1 MQLVRILDFIG
12 VGVFAVSGA
21 LAAGRKRLDVVG
33 VIVIATVTAIGG
45 GTLRDLLM
53 NRTIFWF
60 IDPAYLIAIVVAAV
74 LTMFYVRYRHPPE
87 RQLDIADAIGLAMFS
102 ISGARIAER
111 GELPELI
118 VVMMAVITG
127 TFGGVLRDVLCND
140 IPMILQ
146 RGRIYASA
154 VVAGAT
160 LYVVA
165 QRLGVDRD
173 AASYLGMGAIAG
185 LRLAAIWWDLRLPV
199 FDLEHHRN
207 RK

>member
-60 IDPAYLIAIVVAAV
+60 IDPAYLIAIFVAAV
-74 LTMFYVRYRHPPE
+74 LTMLYVRFRHPPE

-118 VVMMAVITG
+118 VVVMAVITG

-165 QRLGVDRD
+165 QRLGLNRD
-173 AASYLGMGAIAG
+173 AASYLGMGTIAG

-199 FDLEHHRN
+199 FDLEHHRD
-207 RK
+207 RR